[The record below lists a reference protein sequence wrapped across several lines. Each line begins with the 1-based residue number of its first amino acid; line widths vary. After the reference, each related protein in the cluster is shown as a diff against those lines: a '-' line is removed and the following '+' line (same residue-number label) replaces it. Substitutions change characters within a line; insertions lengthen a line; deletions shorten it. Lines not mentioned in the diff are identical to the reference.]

1 MTKVGG
7 GRKGRFGQRKR
18 NSLET
23 RYELAWCTCLQV
35 GVKARKRGCRVRN
48 ASPRS
53 WSVPRL
59 LEPLRSSSRGAMWS
73 HLQVRRGTGGGW
85 SGWLAEVWVT
95 ESQSLP
101 EDSRSGTGEKLVL
114 RNT

>member
-1 MTKVGG
+1 MTKVRG

-35 GVKARKRGCRVRN
+35 GVKARKRGRRVRN

-59 LEPLRSSSRGAMWS
+59 LEPLRSSSRGVMWS
-73 HLQVRRGTGGGW
+73 HLQVRRGNW
-85 SGWLAEVWVT
+85 RWVEWLVGRSVGDR
-95 ESQSLP
+95 ESEP
-101 EDSRSGTGEKLVL
+101 T
-114 RNT
+114 